1 MQYQSFPGVKGGS
14 QSLNKLSALRLPE
27 LKDKVFLD
35 VGCNEGF
42 FCGYADLQGASKVI
56 GLDKSKDAIQKAKQ
70 RFAHLDFRNQS
81 WDALPEDKFD
91 VIIML
96 SALHYAD
103 DQELIIHNL
112 MNCLAA
118 GGVLV
123 LEISI
128 ALGNQDDWIKVK
140 RSIDERYFP
149 TRVKLNSVLKDYAW
163 KVIGH
168 SVDQAGDPLK
178 RYVLHIRKLK
188 PYAYLL
194 AQNPG
199 TGKTTIGRRLFAN
212 SQAKLISGD
221 YLYALIADGRLNAS
235 AALQKIIAENYS
247 TTTIDRVTKK
257 VGADGLLE
265 DLVDLWVNQ
274 SGYQDFAIDSYL
286 PGEFIPEV
294 KALLANKGFFPIE
307 MQWNN
312 VPDYPSSVDTNKRV
326 SQYERYL
333 KNQSSDFN
341 FKKII
346 EVNKLPL
353 EGDAKNL
360 KWHIDSP
367 VNGEWFSG
375 VGSISF
381 AGWLIGTGS
390 MATEYEVFVEY
401 MGGIRQL
408 APSKHRHDVIDAYR
422 EGLSQENIDFW
433 SKNNNGFNVKLEAD
447 SLEKG
452 LEFGVIIKG
461 QKISL
466 AQIKLVNVKGKSSLN
481 KLTTQVTHFYKKA
494 RS

>member
-14 QSLNKLSALRLPE
+14 QSLDKLSALRLPE

-42 FCGYADLQGASKVI
+42 FCGYADFQGASKVI
-56 GLDKSKDAIQKAKQ
+56 GLDKSKVAIQKAKQ
-70 RFAHLDFRNQS
+70 RFTHIDFRNQS

-103 DQELIIHNL
+103 DQELVIHNL
-112 MNCLAA
+112 MNCLAE

-128 ALGNQDDWIKVK
+128 SPGNQDDWIKVK
-140 RSIDERYFP
+140 RAIDERYFP

-188 PYAYLL
+188 PYVYLL
-194 AQNPG
+194 VQNPG

-212 SQAKLISGD
+212 SKAKLISGD
-221 YLYALIADGRLNAS
+221 YLYALIADGKLNAS
-235 AALQKIIAENYS
+235 TGLQKIIAEKYS
-247 TTTIDRVTKK
+247 TTTIDRVTKEI
-257 VGADGLLE
+257 GESGLLE
-265 DLVDLWVNQ
+265 DLVDLWINQ
-274 SGYQDFAIDSYL
+274 SGYQDFAIDAYL
-286 PGEFIPEV
+286 PEEFIPEV
-294 KALLANKGFFPIE
+294 KSLLVNKGFFPVE
-307 MQWNN
+307 MQWSNQT
-312 VPDYPSSVDTNKRV
+312 DYSSSVDANKRV
-326 SQYERYL
+326 SQYERFL
-333 KNQSSDFN
+333 KKQSSD

-346 EVNKLPL
+346 EINKIPL
-353 EGDAKNL
+353 EGDAKNI

-367 VNGEWFSG
+367 VNGEWFS
-375 VGSISF
+375 ISGPINF
-381 AGWLIGTGS
+381 AGWLIGIGS
-390 MATEYEVFVEY
+390 MATEYEIFLEY
-401 MGGIRQL
+401 MGGRKQL
-408 APSKHRHDVIDAYR
+408 SPNKLRHDVIDAYKK
-422 EGLSQENIDFW
+422 ELSQEGIDFW
-433 SKNNNGFNVKLEAD
+433 SKNNNGFTIKLEAD
-447 SLEKG
+447 TLEKG

-481 KLTTQVTHFYKKA
+481 KLANKAKRLYKNVK
-494 RS
+494 S